1 MEAKKWGCGKIALSL
16 SGESRTWRFLK
27 SHLVGMDGSRSWRG
41 GTRELPPE
49 PGLQAVHGN
58 INDGRG
64 EKREHLAEDEAAND
78 GDAQR
83 WAQFGANSPAR
94 SKRQSAKKRT
104 HGRHS
109 NGPG

>member
-49 PGLQAVHGN
+49 PGLQAVHVN
-58 INDGRG
+58 INDRRG
-64 EKREHLAEDEAAND
+64 EKRQHLAEDEPAD
-78 GDAQR
+78 DSDAQR
-83 WAQFGANSPAR
+83 TAQLGANSN
-94 SKRQSAKKRT
+94 AKSE
-104 HGRHS
+104 RHRA
-109 NGPG
+109 N

>member
-1 MEAKKWGCGKIALSL
+1 MEAKKWGCGKIALSR

-49 PGLQAVHGN
+49 PGLQAVHVN
-58 INDGRG
+58 INDRRG

-83 WAQFGANSPAR
+83 LAKFGANSAAQSNR
-94 SKRQSAKKRT
+94 HSAKET
-104 HGRHS
+104 SHGGH
-109 NGPG
+109 